1 MKNLLPHYNSYKI
14 IIKYIAMKKNQYNN
28 NGKRSMNMTMKLLGA
43 AFFILHSSFF
53 ISSCSNFLDE
63 QVPQATLTQDEVKK
77 PEYIDNVLISAYA
90 GLLSIEDMNSSFSLW
105 NYDTRSDDA
114 YVGGSNPSD
123 GEPFHILEKHATVMT
138 TDWPYNDIWNRFYK
152 YLSRISLSL
161 DMLAVADQNN
171 TVIQQR
177 TAEMKF
183 LRAYGHF
190 QLKRLF
196 KHIPFVNKPNMQED
210 DYNNLTN
217 TEYTNDEGW
226 QQIINDLEDAY
237 AVLPVTQAEK
247 GRPTKAACAAFLA
260 KVYLYK
266 AYRQDDAN
274 TNQVTSIND
283 ADLQKVVEY
292 TAPALYANYGLEND
306 LHNNF
311 RPEEQYENGKE
322 SIWAIQYS
330 KNDGTVYG
338 NLNFSYRLIVPCI
351 PKVHD
356 AGCDFYKP
364 SINLVNAYRTN
375 SDGLPYL
382 DNVPATV
389 TDYEVGSA
397 QTVDPRLFE
406 TVGVPGTP
414 YMFNPNFM
422 MAKTNTWSR
431 SGGMYGYYVSL
442 KQNVDPALTDSYL
455 FVCDNQWASSMNRI
469 VFRYADVL
477 LMRAEALAQL
487 GQTTEAIALVN
498 QVRSRAMAMTTNSVV
513 ANYPNKYGVHYAIG
527 KYNGTYSKDEA
538 MKIVKMERRLELAME
553 SERFFDL
560 VRWGDAA
567 TVINRFYTTES
578 EKMNFLSGSLFTA
591 NKNEYL
597 PIPDD
602 QMKAANGHY
611 TQNCGQW

>member
-1 MKNLLPHYNSYKI
+1 MKTIYKLFCALCI
-14 IIKYIAMKKNQYNN
+14 I
-28 NGKRSMNMTMKLLGA
+28 LGMM
-43 AFFILHSSFF
+43 
-53 ISSCSNFLDE
+53 SCSKFLEE
-63 QVPQATLTQDEVKK
+63 QVPQATLTQDEVKN

-90 GLLSIEDMNSSFSLW
+90 GLVSIEDMNASFSLW

-114 YVGGSNPSD
+114 YVGGSDFSD
-123 GEPFHILEKHATVMT
+123 GEPFHRLERSTGVMT
-138 TDWPYNDIWNRFYK
+138 TDWPFSSIWNRFYN
-152 YLSRISLSL
+152 YLSRVSLSL
-161 DMLAVADQNN
+161 DILASADQENA
-171 TVIQQR
+171 TIKQR

-196 KHIPFVNKPNMQED
+196 KKIPFVNKLNMEEE
-210 DYNNLTN
+210 DYNNLSN

-237 AVLPVTQAEK
+237 AVLPIVQAEK

-274 TNQVTSIND
+274 SNQVTGINSD
-283 ADLQKVVEY
+283 DLQKVVEY
-292 TAPALYANYGLEND
+292 TNPALYSGYGLEPD

-322 SIWAIQYS
+322 SLWAIQYS

-356 AGCDFYKP
+356 SGCDFYKP
-364 SINLVNAYRTN
+364 SHNLVSAYRTN
-375 SDGLPYL
+375 SDGLPLL
-382 DNVPATV
+382 DNFAAV
-389 TDYEVGSA
+389 DYTVGSN
-397 QTVDPRLFE
+397 QTVDPRLFV

-414 YMFNPNFM
+414 YMFNPGFM
-422 MAKTNTWSR
+422 MAESNAWSR
-431 SGGMYGYYVSL
+431 SGGTFGYFVSL
-442 KQNVDPALTDSYL
+442 KQNVDPSLTDSYL
-455 FVCDNQWASSMNRI
+455 YLCDSQWASSMNRI

-477 LMRAEALAQL
+477 LMRAEAQAQL
-487 GQTTEAIALVN
+487 GQTADAIALVN
-498 QVRSRAMAMTTNSVV
+498 QVRNRANGMITNSVV
-513 ANYPNKYGVHYAIG
+513 SNYPTKYGVHYAVG
-527 KYNGTYSKDEA
+527 KYNGSYSKDEA
-538 MKIVKMERRLELAME
+538 MKIIKMERRLELAME

-567 TVINRFYTTES
+567 TVLNKFYSSES
-578 EKMNFLSGSLFTA
+578 EKMNFLSGSQFTA

-597 PIPDD
+597 PVPYE
-602 QMKAANGHY
+602 QMAASNGHY

>member
-1 MKNLLPHYNSYKI
+1 MKTTYRI
-14 IIKYIAMKKNQYNN
+14 ICAVC
-28 NGKRSMNMTMKLLGA
+28 L
-43 AFFILHSSFF
+43 AFSFM
-53 ISSCSNFLDE
+53 SCSDFLDE

-123 GEPFHILEKHATVMT
+123 GEPFHILEQHTGVMT
-138 TDWPYNDIWNRFYK
+138 TDWPYNDIWLRFYK

-161 DMLAVADQNN
+161 DMLAVADQEN
-171 TVIQQR
+171 TTIQQR

-196 KHIPFVNKPNMQED
+196 KNIPFVNKLNMQEE

-237 AVLPVTQAEK
+237 AVLPATQADK

-274 TNQVTSIND
+274 SNQVTAIND
-283 ADLQKVVEY
+283 ADLQKVVDY
-292 TAPALYANYGLEND
+292 TAPGLYAGYGLEND

-375 SDGLPYL
+375 SDGLPL
-382 DNVPATV
+382 FDAPASTA
-389 TDYEVGSA
+389 DYEVGSA
-397 QTVDPRLFE
+397 QTVDPRLIV
-406 TVGVPGTP
+406 TVDVPGTP

-422 MAKTNTWSR
+422 ISKTNTWSR
-431 SGGMYGYYVSL
+431 SGGMYGYFVSL
-442 KQNVDPALTDSYL
+442 KQNVDPSLTDTYL

-487 GQTTEAIALVN
+487 GKTAEAISLVN
-498 QVRSRAMAMTTNSVV
+498 QVRSRAIGMTSGSVV

-527 KYNGTYSKDEA
+527 KYNGSYSKEET

-560 VRWGDAA
+560 VRWGEAA
-567 TVINRFYTTES
+567 TVINRFYTTEG
-578 EKMNFLSGSLFTA
+578 EKMNFLSGSMFTA

-611 TQNCGQW
+611 KQNCGQW

>member
-1 MKNLLPHYNSYKI
+1 MK
-14 IIKYIAMKKNQYNN
+14 M
-28 NGKRSMNMTMKLLGA
+28 MMKLLGA
-43 AFFILHSSFF
+43 AFFVLHSSFF
-53 ISSCSNFLDE
+53 VSCSNFLDE

-123 GEPFHILEKHATVMT
+123 GEPFHILEKHTTVMT

-161 DMLAVADQNN
+161 DILAVADQENP
-171 TVIQQR
+171 TIQQR

-196 KHIPFVNKPNMQED
+196 KKIPFVNKLDMQED

-217 TEYTNDEGW
+217 TEYSNDEGW

-237 AVLPVTQAEK
+237 AVLPTTQADK

-266 AYRQDDAN
+266 AYRQDDAGS
-274 TNQVTSIND
+274 NQVTGIND

-292 TAPALYANYGLEND
+292 TAPSLYAGYGLEND

-375 SDGLPYL
+375 SDGLPL
-382 DNVPATV
+382 FDAPATAA
-389 TDYEVGSA
+389 DYEVGSA
-397 QTVDPRLFE
+397 QTVDPRLFV

-422 MAKTNTWSR
+422 ISKTNTWSR
-431 SGGMYGYYVSL
+431 SGGMYGYFVSL
-442 KQNVDPALTDSYL
+442 KQNVDPSLTDNYL

-487 GQTTEAIALVN
+487 GNTTEAISLVN
-498 QVRSRAMAMTTNSVV
+498 QLRTRAMGMTSGSVV

-527 KYNGTYSKDEA
+527 KYNGSYSKEET

-567 TVINRFYTTES
+567 SVINRFYTTEG

>member
-1 MKNLLPHYNSYKI
+1 MKTKI
-14 IIKYIAMKKNQYNN
+14 
-28 NGKRSMNMTMKLLGA
+28 
-43 AFFILHSSFF
+43 FFIICAICVICGFF
-53 ISSCSNFLDE
+53 SCSNFLEE
-63 QVPQATLTQDEVKK
+63 QVPQATLTQDEVKN

-90 GLLSIEDMNSSFSLW
+90 GLVSIEDMNASFSLW

-114 YVGGSNPSD
+114 YVGGSDFSD
-123 GEPFHILEKHATVMT
+123 GEPFHRLEKSTGVMT
-138 TDWPYNDIWNRFYK
+138 TDWPFSSIWNRFYN
-152 YLSRISLSL
+152 YLSRVSLSL
-161 DMLAVADQNN
+161 DILASADQENA
-171 TVIQQR
+171 TIKQR

-196 KHIPFVNKPNMQED
+196 KKIPFVNKPNMEEE
-210 DYNNLTN
+210 DYNNLSN

-237 AVLPVTQAEK
+237 AVLPVVQTEK

-260 KVYLYK
+260 KAYLYK

-274 TNQVTSIND
+274 SNQVTAINSE
-283 ADLQKVVEY
+283 DLQKVVEY
-292 TAPALYANYGLEND
+292 TNPALYNGYGLEPD

-322 SIWAIQYS
+322 SLWAIQYS
-330 KNDGTVYG
+330 RNDGTVYG

-356 AGCDFYKP
+356 SGCDFYKP
-364 SINLVNAYRTN
+364 SHNLVDAYRTN
-375 SDGLPYL
+375 SNGLPLL
-382 DNVPATV
+382 DNFAAV
-389 TDYEVGSA
+389 DYTVGSN
-397 QTVDPRLFE
+397 QTVDPRLFV

-414 YMFNPNFM
+414 YMFNPSFM
-422 MAKTNTWSR
+422 MAESNAWSR
-431 SGGMYGYYVSL
+431 SGGTFGYFVSL
-442 KQNVDPALTDSYL
+442 KQNVDPSLTDSYL
-455 FVCDNQWASSMNRI
+455 YLCDSQWASSMNRI

-477 LMRAEALAQL
+477 LMRAEAMAQL
-487 GQTTEAIALVN
+487 GQTAEAIAQVNLVRN
-498 QVRSRAMAMTTNSVV
+498 RANGMITNSVV
-513 ANYPNKYGVHYAIG
+513 SNYPNKYGVHYAVG
-527 KYNGTYSKDEA
+527 KYNGSYSKEEA
-538 MKIVKMERRLELAME
+538 MKIIKMERRLELAME

-567 TVINRFYTTES
+567 TVLNKFYSSES
-578 EKMNFLSGSLFTA
+578 EKMNFLSGSQFTA

-597 PIPDD
+597 PVPFE
-602 QMKAANGHY
+602 QMAASNGHY

>member
-1 MKNLLPHYNSYKI
+1 MIMKTIY
-14 IIKYIAMKKNQYNN
+14 
-28 NGKRSMNMTMKLLGA
+28 RSICAICVICGFM
-43 AFFILHSSFF
+43 
-53 ISSCSNFLDE
+53 SCSNFLEE
-63 QVPQATLTQDEVKK
+63 QVPQATLTQDEVKN

-90 GLLSIEDMNSSFSLW
+90 GLVSIEDMNASFSLW

-114 YVGGSNPSD
+114 YVGGSDFSD
-123 GEPFHILEKHATVMT
+123 GEPFHRLEKSTGVMT
-138 TDWPYNDIWNRFYK
+138 TDWPFSSIWTRFYN
-152 YLSRISLSL
+152 YLSRVSLSL
-161 DMLAVADQNN
+161 DILASADQENA
-171 TVIQQR
+171 TIKQR

-196 KHIPFVNKPNMQED
+196 KKIPFVNKPNMTEE
-210 DYNNLTN
+210 DYNNLSN

-237 AVLPVTQAEK
+237 AVLPVTQADK

-266 AYRQDDAN
+266 AYHQDDAN
-274 TNQVTSIND
+274 SNQVTSISD

-292 TAPALYANYGLEND
+292 TNPSIYTAAGYGLEPD

-330 KNDGTVYG
+330 RNDGTVYG

-356 AGCDFYKP
+356 SGCDFYKP
-364 SINLVNAYRTN
+364 SHNLVSAYRTN
-375 SDGLPYL
+375 SDGLPML
-382 DNVPATV
+382 DTFADEEYT
-389 TDYEVGSA
+389 VGSA
-397 QTVDPRLFE
+397 QTVDPRLFV

-414 YMFNPNFM
+414 YMFNPSFM
-422 MAKTNTWSR
+422 IAESNAWSR
-431 SGGMYGYYVSL
+431 SGGTFGYFVSL

-455 FVCDNQWASSMNRI
+455 YLCDSQWASSMNRI
-469 VFRYADVL
+469 VLRYADVL
-477 LMRAEALAQL
+477 LMRAEAQAQL
-487 GQTTEAIALVN
+487 GQTSEAIALVN
-498 QVRSRAMAMTTNSVV
+498 QVRERAAGMATSSVV
-513 ANYPNKYGVHYAIG
+513 SNYSNKYGVHYAVG
-527 KYNGTYSKDEA
+527 KYIGSYSKDEA
-538 MKIVKMERRLELAME
+538 MKIIKMERRLELAME

-567 TVINRFYTTES
+567 TVLNKYYSTES
-578 EKMNFLSGSLFTA
+578 EKMNFLSGSQFTA

-597 PIPDD
+597 PVPFE
-602 QMKAANGHY
+602 QMAASNGHY

>member
-1 MKNLLPHYNSYKI
+1 MKTIYRTICATCVICGL
-14 IIKYIAMKKNQYNN
+14 M
-28 NGKRSMNMTMKLLGA
+28 
-43 AFFILHSSFF
+43 
-53 ISSCSNFLDE
+53 SCSNFLEE
-63 QVPQATLTQDEVKK
+63 QVPQATLTQDEVKS

-90 GLLSIEDMNSSFSLW
+90 GLVSIEDMNASFSLW

-114 YVGGSNPSD
+114 YVGGSDFSD
-123 GEPFHILEKHATVMT
+123 GEPFHRLEKSTGVMT
-138 TDWPYNDIWNRFYK
+138 TDWPFSSIWTKLYN
-152 YLSRISLSL
+152 YLSRVSLSL
-161 DMLAVADQNN
+161 DILASSDQES
-171 TVIQQR
+171 TTIQQR

-196 KHIPFVNKPNMQED
+196 KKIPFVNKPNMTEE
-210 DYNNLTN
+210 DYNNLSN

-237 AVLPVTQAEK
+237 KILPATQADK

-274 TNQVTSIND
+274 TNQVTSINE

-292 TAPALYANYGLEND
+292 TNASLYNGYGLEVD

-311 RPEEQYENGKE
+311 RPEEQYENGRE

-338 NLNFSYRLIVPCI
+338 NLNFSNRLIVPCI

-356 AGCDFYKP
+356 SGCDFYKP
-364 SINLVNAYRTN
+364 SHNLVSAYRTN
-375 SDGLPYL
+375 SNGLPML
-382 DNVPATV
+382 DTFAEKEYT
-389 TDYEVGSA
+389 VGSA
-397 QTVDPRLFE
+397 ETVDPRLFV

-414 YMFNPNFM
+414 YMFNTNFM
-422 MAKTNTWSR
+422 MSESNAWSR
-431 SGGMYGYYVSL
+431 SGGTFGYFVSL
-442 KQNVDPALTDSYL
+442 KQNVDPALTNNYL
-455 FVCDNQWASSMNRI
+455 FLCDSQWASCMNRV

-487 GQTTEAIALVN
+487 GQTAEALALVN
-498 QVRSRAMAMTTNSVV
+498 QVRERAAGMATASVV
-513 ANYPNKYGVHYAIG
+513 SNYPNKYGVHYAVG
-527 KYNGTYSKDEA
+527 KYNGSFSKEET
-538 MKIVKMERRLELAME
+538 MKIIKMERRLELALE

-567 TVINRFYTTES
+567 NVLNKYYTSES
-578 EKMNFLSGSLFTA
+578 QKMNFLNGSQFTA

-597 PIPDD
+597 PVPYE
-602 QMKAANGHY
+602 QMAASNGHY

>member
-1 MKNLLPHYNSYKI
+1 MKTIYNLICTICVICGLT
-14 IIKYIAMKKNQYNN
+14 A
-28 NGKRSMNMTMKLLGA
+28 
-43 AFFILHSSFF
+43 
-53 ISSCSNFLDE
+53 CSNFLEE
-63 QVPQATLTQDEVKK
+63 QVPQATLTQDEVKS

-90 GLLSIEDMNSSFSLW
+90 GLVSIEDMNASFSLW

-114 YVGGSNPSD
+114 YVGGSDFSD
-123 GEPFHILEKHATVMT
+123 GEPFHRLEKSTGVMT
-138 TDWPYNDIWNRFYK
+138 TDWPFSSIWTKMYN
-152 YLSRISLSL
+152 YLSRINLSL
-161 DMLAVADQNN
+161 DILTSADQNN
-171 TVIQQR
+171 ATIQQR

-196 KHIPFVNKPNMQED
+196 KKIPFVNKPNMDEE
-210 DYNNLTN
+210 DYNNLSN
-217 TEYTNDEGW
+217 TEYSNDEGW

-237 AVLPVTQAEK
+237 AVLPVVQADK

-274 TNQVTSIND
+274 TNQVTGINE

-292 TAPALYANYGLEND
+292 TSPSFYAGYGLESD

-322 SIWAIQYS
+322 SLWAIQYS

-338 NLNFSYRLIVPCI
+338 NLNFSNRLIVPCI

-356 AGCDFYKP
+356 SGCDFYKP
-364 SINLVNAYRTN
+364 SHNLVNAYRTN
-375 SDGLPYL
+375 SDGLPML
-382 DNVPATV
+382 DNFADA
-389 TDYEVGSA
+389 DYTVGSN
-397 QTVDPRLFE
+397 QTVDPRLFV

-414 YMFNPNFM
+414 YMFNASFM
-422 MAKTNTWSR
+422 MAETNAWSR
-431 SGGMYGYYVSL
+431 SGGTFGYFVSL
-442 KQNVDPALTDSYL
+442 KQNIDPALTDIYL
-455 FVCDNQWASSMNRI
+455 FLCDSQWASSMNRI

-487 GQTTEAIALVN
+487 NQTSEAITLVN
-498 QVRSRAMAMTTNSVV
+498 QVRERAAGMASNSIVS
-513 ANYPNKYGVHYAIG
+513 NYPTKYGIHYAVG
-527 KYNGTYSKDEA
+527 KYSGSYSKEDA

-567 TVINRFYTTES
+567 TVLNKYYTSES

-597 PIPDD
+597 PVPWE
-602 QMKAANGHY
+602 QMAASNGHY

>member
-1 MKNLLPHYNSYKI
+1 
-14 IIKYIAMKKNQYNN
+14 MKKNIFHTITVIGYC
-28 NGKRSMNMTMKLLGA
+28 LLVIG
-43 AFFILHSSFF
+43 LMSCSSF
-53 ISSCSNFLDE
+53 LEE
-63 QVPQATLTQDEVKK
+63 QVPQATLTQDEVKN

-90 GLLSIEDMNSSFSLW
+90 GLVSIEDMNASFSLW

-114 YVGGSNPSD
+114 YVGGSDFSD
-123 GEPFHILEKHATVMT
+123 GEPFHRLEKSTGVMT
-138 TDWPYNDIWNRFYK
+138 TDWPFSSIWTRFYN
-152 YLSRISLSL
+152 YLSRVSLSL
-161 DMLAVADQNN
+161 DILASANQDNA
-171 TVIQQR
+171 TIQQR

-196 KHIPFVNKPNMQED
+196 KKIPFVNKPNMTEE
-210 DYNNLTN
+210 DYNNLSN

-237 AVLPVTQAEK
+237 KVLPETQTEK

-266 AYRQDDAN
+266 AYHQDDAN
-274 TNQVTSIND
+274 TNQVTGINE

-292 TAPALYANYGLEND
+292 TNLALYTKAGYGLEPD
-306 LHNNF
+306 MHNNF

-322 SIWAIQYS
+322 CLWAIQYS

-356 AGCDFYKP
+356 SGCDFYKP
-364 SINLVNAYRTN
+364 SHNLVSAYRTN
-375 SDGLPYL
+375 SDGLPML
-382 DNVPATV
+382 DTFADEEYT
-389 TDYEVGSA
+389 VGSI
-397 QTVDPRLFE
+397 QTVDPRLFV

-414 YMFNPNFM
+414 YMFNSSFM
-422 MAKTNTWSR
+422 IAESNAWSR
-431 SGGMYGYYVSL
+431 SGGTFGYFVSL

-455 FVCDNQWASSMNRI
+455 YLCDSQWASSMNRI
-469 VFRYADVL
+469 VLRYADVL
-477 LMRAEALAQL
+477 LMRAEAQAQL
-487 GQTTEAIALVN
+487 GQTSEAIALVN
-498 QVRSRAMAMTTNSVV
+498 QVRERAAGMATSSVV
-513 ANYPNKYGVHYAIG
+513 SNYPNKYGVHYAVG
-527 KYNGTYSKDEA
+527 KYNGSYSKDEA
-538 MKIVKMERRLELAME
+538 MKIIKMERRLELAME

-567 TVINRFYTTES
+567 TVLNKYYSTES
-578 EKMNFLSGSLFTA
+578 EKMNFLSGSQFTA

-597 PIPDD
+597 PIPFE
-602 QMKAANGHY
+602 QMAASNGHY

>member
-1 MKNLLPHYNSYKI
+1 MKTTYRI
-14 IIKYIAMKKNQYNN
+14 ICAVCICFGFM
-28 NGKRSMNMTMKLLGA
+28 
-43 AFFILHSSFF
+43 
-53 ISSCSNFLDE
+53 SCSDFLEE

-123 GEPFHILEKHATVMT
+123 GEPFHILEQHTGVMT
-138 TDWPYNDIWNRFYK
+138 TDWPYNDIWLRFYK

-161 DMLAVADQNN
+161 DMLAVADQENP
-171 TVIQQR
+171 TIQQR

-196 KHIPFVNKPNMQED
+196 KNIPFVNKPDMQEE

-237 AVLPVTQAEK
+237 AVLPATQADK

-274 TNQVTSIND
+274 SNQVTAIND

-292 TAPALYANYGLEND
+292 TAPGLYAGYGLEND

-375 SDGLPYL
+375 SDGLPL
-382 DNVPATV
+382 FDAPASTA
-389 TDYEVGSA
+389 DYEVGSA
-397 QTVDPRLFE
+397 QTVDPRLFV

-422 MAKTNTWSR
+422 ISKTNTWSR
-431 SGGMYGYYVSL
+431 SGGMYGYFVSL
-442 KQNVDPALTDSYL
+442 KQNVDPSLTDTYL

-469 VFRYADVL
+469 VFRRAADAC
-477 LMRAEALAQL
+477 R
-487 GQTTEAIALVN
+487 
-498 QVRSRAMAMTTNSVV
+498 
-513 ANYPNKYGVHYAIG
+513 
-527 KYNGTYSKDEA
+527 GT
-538 MKIVKMERRLELAME
+538 
-553 SERFFDL
+553 
-560 VRWGDAA
+560 
-567 TVINRFYTTES
+567 
-578 EKMNFLSGSLFTA
+578 GSA
-591 NKNEYL
+591 RE
-597 PIPDD
+597 D
-602 QMKAANGHY
+602 
-611 TQNCGQW
+611 

>member
-1 MKNLLPHYNSYKI
+1 M
-14 IIKYIAMKKNQYNN
+14 
-28 NGKRSMNMTMKLLGA
+28 
-43 AFFILHSSFF
+43 
-53 ISSCSNFLDE
+53 
-63 QVPQATLTQDEVKK
+63 PQATLTQDEVKN

-90 GLLSIEDMNSSFSLW
+90 GLVSIEDMNASFSLW

-114 YVGGSNPSD
+114 YVGGSDFSD
-123 GEPFHILEKHATVMT
+123 GEPFHRLERSTGVMT
-138 TDWPYNDIWNRFYK
+138 TDWPFSSIWNRFYN
-152 YLSRISLSL
+152 YLSRVSLSL
-161 DMLAVADQNN
+161 DILASADQENA
-171 TVIQQR
+171 TIKQR

-196 KHIPFVNKPNMQED
+196 KKIPFVNKLNMEEE
-210 DYNNLTN
+210 DYNNLSN

-237 AVLPVTQAEK
+237 AVLPTVQTEK
-247 GRPTKAACAAFLA
+247 GRPTRAACAAFLA

-274 TNQVTSIND
+274 SNQVTGINSD
-283 ADLQKVVEY
+283 DLQKVVEY
-292 TAPALYANYGLEND
+292 TNPALYSGYGLEPD

-322 SIWAIQYS
+322 SLWAIQYS
-330 KNDGTVYG
+330 RNDGTVYG

-356 AGCDFYKP
+356 SGCDFYKP
-364 SINLVNAYRTN
+364 SYNLVNAYRTN
-375 SDGLPYL
+375 SDGLPLL
-382 DNVPATV
+382 DNFAAV
-389 TDYEVGSA
+389 DYIVGSN
-397 QTVDPRLFE
+397 QTVDPRLFV

-414 YMFNPNFM
+414 YMFNPGFM
-422 MAKTNTWSR
+422 MAETNAWSR
-431 SGGMYGYYVSL
+431 SGGTFGYFVSL
-442 KQNVDPALTDSYL
+442 KQNVDPSLTDSYL
-455 FVCDNQWASSMNRI
+455 YLCDSQWASSMNRI

-477 LMRAEALAQL
+477 LMRAEAQAQL
-487 GQTTEAIALVN
+487 GQTADAIALVN
-498 QVRSRAMAMTTNSVV
+498 QVRNRASGMISNSVV
-513 ANYPNKYGVHYAIG
+513 SNYPTKYGVHYAVG
-527 KYNGTYSKDEA
+527 KYNGSYSKDEA
-538 MKIVKMERRLELAME
+538 MKIIKMERRLELAME

-567 TVINRFYTTES
+567 TVLNKFYSSES
-578 EKMNFLSGSLFTA
+578 EKMNFLSGSQFTA

-597 PIPDD
+597 PVPYE
-602 QMKAANGHY
+602 QMAASNGHY

>member
-1 MKNLLPHYNSYKI
+1 MSC
-14 IIKYIAMKKNQYNN
+14 
-28 NGKRSMNMTMKLLGA
+28 
-43 AFFILHSSFF
+43 SSF
-53 ISSCSNFLDE
+53 LEE
-63 QVPQATLTQDEVKK
+63 QVPQATLTQDEIKN
-77 PEYIDNVLISAYA
+77 PEYIDNVLTSAYA

-105 NYDTRSDDA
+105 NYDVRSDDA
-114 YVGGSNPSD
+114 YVGGASPTD
-123 GEPFHILEKHATVMT
+123 GEAFHILEKHVGVKTD
-138 TDWPYNDIWNRFYK
+138 DWPYNDIWDRFYK

-161 DMLAVADQNN
+161 DMLAVADQNS

-177 TAEMKF
+177 TGEMMF

-196 KHIPFVNKPNMQED
+196 KKIPFVNKLNMDED
-210 DYNNLTN
+210 YYNNLTN

-226 QQIINDLEDAY
+226 QQIINDLEAAY
-237 AVLPVTQAEK
+237 AVLPDVQTEK

-266 AYRQDDAN
+266 AYRQDNDN
-274 TNQVTSIND
+274 NNQVTAVNE

-292 TAPALYANYGLEND
+292 TNPDIYTKAGYGLESD

-322 SIWAIQYS
+322 SLWAVQYS
-330 KNDGTVYG
+330 KNDGTTWG

-364 SINLVNAYRTN
+364 SLNLVNAYRTN
-375 SDGLPYL
+375 SDGLPL
-382 DNVPATV
+382 FDDAPS
-389 TDYEVGSA
+389 TDYAVGSA
-397 QTVDPRLFE
+397 QTVDPRLFV

-414 YMFNPNFM
+414 YMFNPSFM
-422 MAKTNTWSR
+422 IAKTNTWSR
-431 SGGMYGYYVSL
+431 SGGMYGYNVSL
-442 KQNVDPALTDSYL
+442 KQNIDPALTDNYL
-455 FVCDNQWASSMNRI
+455 FVCDNQWASSMNRV

-477 LMRAEALAQL
+477 LMRAEALVQL
-487 GQTTEAIALVN
+487 GKTAEGIALVN
-498 QVRSRAMAMTTNSVV
+498 DVRQRAAGMTANSIV

-527 KYNGTYSKDEA
+527 KYSGTFSKDAA
-538 MKIVKMERRLELAME
+538 MTIVKTERRLELAME

-567 TVINRFYTTES
+567 TVINRYYSSES
-578 EKMNFLSGSLFTA
+578 DKMNFLKDSQFTA
-591 NKNEYL
+591 DKNEYL
-597 PIPDD
+597 PIPKKQISDS
-602 QMKAANGHY
+602 NGRY
-611 TQNCGQW
+611 KQNCGQW

>member
-1 MKNLLPHYNSYKI
+1 MITYSIKNTFVACLLCGSI
-14 IIKYIAMKKNQYNN
+14 V
-28 NGKRSMNMTMKLLGA
+28 A
-43 AFFILHSSFF
+43 ALT
-53 ISSCSNFLDE
+53 SCSDFLDE
-63 QVPQATLTQDEVKK
+63 QVPQATLTQDEVKN

-114 YVGGSNPSD
+114 YVGGSDFSD
-123 GEPFHILEKHATVMT
+123 GEPFHILEKSSGIMT

-161 DMLAVADQNN
+161 DMLAVADQEN
-171 TVIQQR
+171 TTIQQR

-196 KHIPFVNKPNMQED
+196 KKIPFVNKLNMEEE
-210 DYNNLTN
+210 DYNNLSN

-237 AVLPVTQAEK
+237 AVLPVEQIEK

-274 TNQVTSIND
+274 SHQVTGINE
-283 ADLQKVVEY
+283 ADLQKVIEY
-292 TAPALYANYGLEND
+292 TNPSIYTGYGLEND

-322 SIWAIQYS
+322 SLWAIQYS
-330 KNDGTVYG
+330 RNDGTVYG

-356 AGCDFYKP
+356 SGCDFYKP
-364 SINLVNAYRTN
+364 SINLVNAYRTT
-375 SDGLPYL
+375 SDGLPIF
-382 DNVPATV
+382 DNAPAA
-389 TDYEVGSA
+389 DYAVGST
-397 QTVDPRLFE
+397 QTVDPRLFV
-406 TVGVPGTP
+406 TVGVPETP
-414 YMFNPNFM
+414 YMFNTNFM
-422 MAKTNTWSR
+422 MSRTNTWSR
-431 SGGMYGYYVSL
+431 SGGTYGYFVSL

-455 FVCDNQWASSMNRI
+455 FVCDNQWASSMNRV

-477 LMRAEALAQL
+477 LMRAEAMAQT
-487 GQTTEAIALVN
+487 GKTADAIVLVN
-498 QVRSRAMAMTTNSVV
+498 QVRDRAAGMAKNSIV
-513 ANYPNKYGVHYAIG
+513 ANYPNKYGVHFAIG
-527 KYNGTYSKDEA
+527 KYNGSYSKEEA
-538 MKIVKMERRLELAME
+538 MKIIKMERRLELAME

-567 TVINRFYTTES
+567 TVINRFYSSES
-578 EKMNFLSGSLFTA
+578 EKMEFLKDSKFTS

-597 PIPDD
+597 PVPFE
-602 QMKAANGHY
+602 QLAASNGHY

>member
-1 MKNLLPHYNSYKI
+1 MKTIYRTICATCVICGL
-14 IIKYIAMKKNQYNN
+14 M
-28 NGKRSMNMTMKLLGA
+28 
-43 AFFILHSSFF
+43 
-53 ISSCSNFLDE
+53 SCSNFLEE
-63 QVPQATLTQDEVKK
+63 QVPQATLTQDEVKS

-90 GLLSIEDMNSSFSLW
+90 GLVSIEDMNASFSLW

-114 YVGGSNPSD
+114 YVGGSDFSD
-123 GEPFHILEKHATVMT
+123 GEPFHRLEKSTGVMT
-138 TDWPYNDIWNRFYK
+138 TDWPFSSIWTKLYN
-152 YLSRISLSL
+152 YLSRVSLSL
-161 DMLAVADQNN
+161 DILASSDQES
-171 TVIQQR
+171 TTIQQR

-196 KHIPFVNKPNMQED
+196 KKIPFVNKPNMTEE
-210 DYNNLTN
+210 DYNNLSN

-237 AVLPVTQAEK
+237 KILPTTQADK

-274 TNQVTSIND
+274 TNQVTSINE

-292 TAPALYANYGLEND
+292 TNASLYNGYGLEVD

-311 RPEEQYENGKE
+311 RPEEQYENGRE

-338 NLNFSYRLIVPCI
+338 NLNFSNRLIVPCI

-356 AGCDFYKP
+356 SGCDFYKP
-364 SINLVNAYRTN
+364 SHNLVSAYRTN
-375 SDGLPYL
+375 SNGLPML
-382 DNVPATV
+382 DTFAEKEYT
-389 TDYEVGSA
+389 VGSA
-397 QTVDPRLFE
+397 ETVDPRLFV

-414 YMFNPNFM
+414 YMFNTNFM
-422 MAKTNTWSR
+422 MSESNAWSR
-431 SGGMYGYYVSL
+431 SGGTFGYFVSL
-442 KQNVDPALTDSYL
+442 KQNVDPALTNNYL
-455 FVCDNQWASSMNRI
+455 FLCDSQWASCMNRV

-487 GQTTEAIALVN
+487 GQTTEALALVN
-498 QVRSRAMAMTTNSVV
+498 QVRERAAGMATASVV
-513 ANYPNKYGVHYAIG
+513 SNYPNKYGVHYAVG
-527 KYNGTYSKDEA
+527 KYNGSFSKEET
-538 MKIVKMERRLELAME
+538 MKIIKMERRLELALE

-567 TVINRFYTTES
+567 NVLNKYYTSES
-578 EKMNFLSGSLFTA
+578 QKMNFLNGSQFTA

-597 PIPDD
+597 PVPYE
-602 QMKAANGHY
+602 QMAASNGHY

>member
-1 MKNLLPHYNSYKI
+1 MITKIYKTI
-14 IIKYIAMKKNQYNN
+14 CAICVICGLM
-28 NGKRSMNMTMKLLGA
+28 
-43 AFFILHSSFF
+43 
-53 ISSCSNFLDE
+53 SCSDFLEE
-63 QVPQATLTQDEVKK
+63 QVPQATLTQDEVKN

-90 GLLSIEDMNSSFSLW
+90 GLVSIEDMNASFSLW

-114 YVGGSNPSD
+114 YVGGSDFSD
-123 GEPFHILEKHATVMT
+123 GEPFHRLEKSTGVMT
-138 TDWPYNDIWNRFYK
+138 TDWPFSSIWTRFYN
-152 YLSRISLSL
+152 YLSRVSLSI
-161 DMLAVADQNN
+161 DILASADQENA
-171 TVIQQR
+171 TIQQR

-196 KHIPFVNKPNMQED
+196 KKIPFVNKPNMTEE
-210 DYNNLTN
+210 DYNNLSN

-237 AVLPVTQAEK
+237 TVLPETQAEK

-266 AYRQDDAN
+266 AYHQDDAN
-274 TNQVTSIND
+274 TNQVTSINTE
-283 ADLQKVVEY
+283 DLQKVVEY
-292 TAPALYANYGLEND
+292 TNPALYTKAGYGLESD

-322 SIWAIQYS
+322 SLWAIQYS

-338 NLNFSYRLIVPCI
+338 NLNFSNRLIVPCI

-356 AGCDFYKP
+356 SGCDFYKP
-364 SINLVNAYRTN
+364 SHNLVSAYRTN
-375 SDGLPYL
+375 SDGLPML
-382 DNVPATV
+382 DTFADEEYT
-389 TDYEVGSA
+389 VGSA
-397 QTVDPRLFE
+397 QTVDPRLFV

-414 YMFNPNFM
+414 YMFNPGFM
-422 MAKTNTWSR
+422 ISETNAWSR
-431 SGGMYGYYVSL
+431 SGGTFGYFVSL

-455 FVCDNQWASSMNRI
+455 YLCDSQWASSMNR
-469 VFRYADVL
+469 VVLRYADVL
-477 LMRAEALAQL
+477 LMRAEAQAQL
-487 GQTTEAIALVN
+487 GQTSEAIALVN
-498 QVRSRAMAMTTNSVV
+498 QVRERAAGMTASSVV
-513 ANYPNKYGVHYAIG
+513 SNYSNKYGVHYAVG
-527 KYNGTYSKDEA
+527 KYNGSYSKDEV

-567 TVINRFYTTES
+567 TVLNKYYSSES
-578 EKMNFLSGSLFTA
+578 EKMNFLSGSQFTA

-597 PIPDD
+597 PVPYE
-602 QMKAANGHY
+602 QMAASNGHY

>member
-1 MKNLLPHYNSYKI
+1 MKTTY
-14 IIKYIAMKKNQYNN
+14 KYICVICIICGM
-28 NGKRSMNMTMKLLGA
+28 M
-43 AFFILHSSFF
+43 
-53 ISSCSNFLDE
+53 SCSDFLEE
-63 QVPQATLTQDEVKK
+63 QVPQATLTQDEVKN

-90 GLLSIEDMNSSFSLW
+90 GLVSIEDMNASFSLW

-114 YVGGSNPSD
+114 YVGGSDFSD
-123 GEPFHILEKHATVMT
+123 GEPFHRLEKSTGVMT
-138 TDWPYNDIWNRFYK
+138 TDWPFSSIWNKFYN
-152 YLSRISLSL
+152 YLSRVSLSL
-161 DMLAVADQNN
+161 DILASADRENAI
-171 TVIQQR
+171 IQQR

-196 KHIPFVNKPNMQED
+196 KKIPFVNKPNMQEE
-210 DYNNLTN
+210 DYNNLSN

-237 AVLPVTQAEK
+237 AVLPAVQTEK

-266 AYRQDDAN
+266 AYRQDDTN
-274 TNQVTSIND
+274 SNQVTGINTE
-283 ADLQKVVEY
+283 DLLKVVEY
-292 TAPALYANYGLEND
+292 TNPALFNGYGLEPD

-322 SIWAIQYS
+322 SLWAIQYS
-330 KNDGTVYG
+330 RNDGTVYG

-356 AGCDFYKP
+356 SGCDFYKP
-364 SINLVNAYRTN
+364 SHNLVDAYRTN
-375 SDGLPYL
+375 SDGLPLL
-382 DNVPATV
+382 DDFASV
-389 TDYEVGSA
+389 DYTVGSN
-397 QTVDPRLFE
+397 QTVDPRLFV

-414 YMFNPNFM
+414 YMFNPSFM
-422 MAKTNTWSR
+422 MAVSNAWSR
-431 SGGMYGYYVSL
+431 SGGTFGYFVSL
-442 KQNVDPALTDSYL
+442 KQNVDPSLTDSYL
-455 FVCDNQWASSMNRI
+455 YLCDSQWASSMNRI

-477 LMRAEALAQL
+477 LMRAEAQAQL
-487 GQTTEAIALVN
+487 GQTAEAMALVN
-498 QVRSRAMAMTTNSVV
+498 QVRSRANGMITNSVV
-513 ANYPNKYGVHYAIG
+513 SNYPNKYGVHYAVG
-527 KYNGTYSKDEA
+527 KYNGSYSKEEA

-567 TVINRFYTTES
+567 TVLNKFYSSES
-578 EKMNFLSGSLFTA
+578 EKMNFLNGSQFTA

-597 PIPDD
+597 PVPFE
-602 QMKAANGHY
+602 QMAASNGHY

>member
-1 MKNLLPHYNSYKI
+1 MITYSIKNTFVACLLCGSI
-14 IIKYIAMKKNQYNN
+14 V
-28 NGKRSMNMTMKLLGA
+28 A
-43 AFFILHSSFF
+43 ALT
-53 ISSCSNFLDE
+53 SCSDFLDE
-63 QVPQATLTQDEVKK
+63 QVPQATLTQDEVKN

-114 YVGGSNPSD
+114 YVGGSDFSD
-123 GEPFHILEKHATVMT
+123 GEPFHILEKSSGIMT

-161 DMLAVADQNN
+161 DMLAVADQEN
-171 TVIQQR
+171 TTIQQR

-196 KHIPFVNKPNMQED
+196 KKIPFVNKLNMEEE
-210 DYNNLTN
+210 DYNNLSN

-237 AVLPVTQAEK
+237 AVLPVEQIEK

-274 TNQVTSIND
+274 SNQVTGINE
-283 ADLQKVVEY
+283 ADLQKVIEY
-292 TAPALYANYGLEND
+292 TNPSIYTGYGLEND

-322 SIWAIQYS
+322 SLWAIQYS
-330 KNDGTVYG
+330 RNDGTVYG

-356 AGCDFYKP
+356 SGCDFYKP
-364 SINLVNAYRTN
+364 SINLVNAYRTT
-375 SDGLPYL
+375 SDGLPIF
-382 DNVPATV
+382 DNAPAA
-389 TDYEVGSA
+389 DYAVGST
-397 QTVDPRLFE
+397 QTVDPRLFV
-406 TVGVPGTP
+406 TVGVPETP
-414 YMFNPNFM
+414 YMFNTNFM
-422 MAKTNTWSR
+422 MSRTNTWSR
-431 SGGMYGYYVSL
+431 SGGTYGYFVSL
-442 KQNVDPALTDSYL
+442 KQNIDPALTDSYL
-455 FVCDNQWASSMNRI
+455 FVCDNQWASSMNRV

-477 LMRAEALAQL
+477 LMRAEAMAQT
-487 GQTTEAIALVN
+487 GKTADAIVLVN
-498 QVRSRAMAMTTNSVV
+498 QVRDRAAGMAKNSIV
-513 ANYPNKYGVHYAIG
+513 ANYPNKYGVHFAIG
-527 KYNGTYSKDEA
+527 KYNGSYSKEEA
-538 MKIVKMERRLELAME
+538 MKIIKMERRLELAME

-567 TVINRFYTTES
+567 TVINRFYSSES
-578 EKMNFLSGSLFTA
+578 EKMEFLKDSKFTS

-597 PIPDD
+597 PVPFE
-602 QMKAANGHY
+602 QLAASNGHY

>member
-1 MKNLLPHYNSYKI
+1 MKATIFYKVKNLVKMVLPFYLF
-14 IIKYIAMKKNQYNN
+14 A
-28 NGKRSMNMTMKLLGA
+28 LLP
-43 AFFILHSSFF
+43 LT
-53 ISSCSNFLDE
+53 SCSDFLEE

-123 GEPFHILEKHATVMT
+123 GEPFHILEQHTGVMT
-138 TDWPYNDIWNRFYK
+138 TDWPYNDIWLRFYK

-161 DMLAVADQNN
+161 DMLAVADQEN
-171 TVIQQR
+171 TTIQQR

-196 KHIPFVNKPNMQED
+196 KNIPFVNKLNMQEE

-237 AVLPVTQAEK
+237 AVLPATQADK

-274 TNQVTSIND
+274 SNQVTAIND
-283 ADLQKVVEY
+283 ADLQKVVDY
-292 TAPALYANYGLEND
+292 TAPGLYAGYGLEND

-375 SDGLPYL
+375 SDGLPL
-382 DNVPATV
+382 FDAPASTA
-389 TDYEVGSA
+389 DYEVGSA
-397 QTVDPRLFE
+397 QTVDPRLFV

-422 MAKTNTWSR
+422 ISKTNTWSR
-431 SGGMYGYYVSL
+431 SGGMYGYFVSL
-442 KQNVDPALTDSYL
+442 KQNVDPSLTDTYL

-487 GQTTEAIALVN
+487 GKTAEAISLVN
-498 QVRSRAMAMTTNSVV
+498 QVRSRAIGMTSGSVV

-527 KYNGTYSKDEA
+527 KYNGSYSKEET

-560 VRWGDAA
+560 VRWGEAA
-567 TVINRFYTTES
+567 TVINRFYTTEG

-611 TQNCGQW
+611 KQNCGQW